1 MESALHKLQQ
11 HLTESKRM
19 YACSASL
26 RRSIYLF
33 SAASVAVLVALA
45 SLLYLRVGIAL
56 SLELFFWTLPAII
69 AFCAFTFINL
79 PLLRDGEGRI
89 PEQLQ
94 AANKLTAVRIFLV
107 PVVFILLTRGRT
119 TIGIILSLVA
129 ITTDVV
135 DGYLARI
142 LHQRS
147 LLGTML
153 DPVGDILLTLAL
165 FLFLFMQG
173 TVPLWLFILLVIRYL
188 QFFVGL
194 AILALIDATPRLR
207 ATIAGKVVGVVQA
220 IGILILLADT
230 LFRLPMAVERISA
243 YVYIVLG
250 AAFSSVIASQ
260 TVIGW
265 RALTRER

>member
-19 YACSASL
+19 YGYSASL

-33 SAASVAVLVALA
+33 SASSIVVLVAFA
-45 SLLYLRVGIAL
+45 SLLYVSEGIDL

-107 PVVFILLTRGRT
+107 PVVFILLMRGRT
-119 TIGIILSLVA
+119 TIGIILYLVA
-129 ITTDVV
+129 ISTDVV
-135 DGYLARI
+135 DGYLARR

-147 LLGTML
+147 LMGTML

-165 FLFLFMQG
+165 FLFLYMQG
-173 TVPLWLFILLVIRYL
+173 TVPVWLFILLVVRYL

-194 AILALIDATPRLR
+194 ALLALIDATPRLK

-220 IGILILLADT
+220 IGILILLTDT
-230 LFRLPMAVERISA
+230 LFRLPVAVEWVSI

-250 AAFSSVIASQ
+250 AAFSSVIVSQ

-265 RALTRER
+265 RALTRE